1 MPNYTQHNNLILP
14 FESENYDV
22 GVANANNRAIDAVL
36 HEKVNKVNG
45 KDLSTND
52 FTNEYKVKIDKLS
65 NMFNVKGTVATV
77 NDLQSILNPKPNDA
91 YLVSSKNEV
100 YGYTEEQGWISLG
113 SIFNINVIE
122 EKLQKQIKIDTASV
136 TLTKD
141 TIITNGYEV
150 TLPLQYQVR

>member
-14 FESENYDV
+14 LESENYDV
-22 GVANANNRAIDAVL
+22 RVANANNRAIDAVL